1 MNPEMIGRVIE
12 MKKHKHFVY
21 LICEQDMIYSLIC
34 HDLKND
40 ISDILLRVS
49 DLEYVEFR
57 LKEEMKSNGR

>member
-1 MNPEMIGRVIE
+1 MIPEIMGRIIDI
-12 MKKHKHFVY
+12 KKYKHFVY

-49 DLEYVEFR
+49 DLEFLEFR
-57 LKEEMKSNGR
+57 LKEEMKK

>member
-1 MNPEMIGRVIE
+1 

-57 LKEEMKSNGR
+57 LKEEMKK

>member
-1 MNPEMIGRVIE
+1 MTEILGRIID
-12 MKKHKHFVY
+12 MKKHKQFVY
-21 LICEQDMIYSLIC
+21 LVCEQDTIYSLIC

-57 LKEEMKSNGR
+57 LKEEMKK